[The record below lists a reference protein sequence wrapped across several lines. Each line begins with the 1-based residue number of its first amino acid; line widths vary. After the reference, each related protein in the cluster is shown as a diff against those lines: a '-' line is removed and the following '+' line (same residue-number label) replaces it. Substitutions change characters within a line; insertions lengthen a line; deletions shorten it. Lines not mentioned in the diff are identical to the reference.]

1 MAVIPGEVVR
11 RAIAP
16 KMTPAAPP
24 RVTGANPLYTR
35 VNAGP
40 AATDVTSGSRPGNP
54 GYGSYTLPPDPNLL
68 AKIVSSDPNVMAAQ
82 LGYNTGAGQADALL
96 RGQLSTNLIDY
107 GDTNLASQLAGMGQ
121 TLDPQLASAL
131 GNMVDPN
138 TVAAAQANTA
148 AGHSQLALL
157 NLDAAHAADQ
167 MYSHLAATGGLQSGE
182 LGFEQGLNSA
192 SDSLARYRALT
203 NLTNTLSGDV
213 STQINTKQNLQDT
226 LTNAINQAK
235 VSGNMPGPT
244 NVTVGNVPAA
254 PHANLG
260 GSTGLAP
267 GTYTNTS
274 AGLPNY
280 QLTPMGSLSPGTYYN
295 ASAGAPSYK
304 PVPVNPFPGGY
315 NATGASLPHYIAPSF
330 LGYGAGG

>member
-1 MAVIPGEVVR
+1 
-11 RAIAP
+11 
-16 KMTPAAPP
+16 
-24 RVTGANPLYTR
+24 
-35 VNAGP
+35 
-40 AATDVTSGSRPGNP
+40 
-54 GYGSYTLPPDPNLL
+54 
-68 AKIVSSDPNVMAAQ
+68 
-82 LGYNTGAGQADALL
+82 
-96 RGQLSTNLIDY
+96 
-107 GDTNLASQLAGMGQ
+107 
-121 TLDPQLASAL
+121 
-131 GNMVDPN
+131 
-138 TVAAAQANTA
+138 
-148 AGHSQLALL
+148 
-157 NLDAAHAADQ
+157 
-167 MYSHLAATGGLQSGE
+167 
-182 LGFEQGLNSA
+182 
-192 SDSLARYRALT
+192 
-203 NLTNTLSGDV
+203 V

-244 NVTVGNVPAA
+244 NVTVGKVPAA

-267 GTYTNTS
+267 GTYTNTR

>member
-82 LGYNTGAGQADALL
+82 LGYNTGAGQADAAL
-96 RGQLSTNLIDY
+96 RALLSTNLIDY
-107 GDTNLASQLAGMGQ
+107 GDTSLAGELGQ
-121 TLDPQLASAL
+121 T
-131 GNMVDPN
+131 VDPN

-157 NLDAAHAADQ
+157 NLAAAHAADQ
-167 MYSHLAATGGLQSGE
+167 MYSNLATTGGLQSGE
-182 LGFEQGLNSA
+182 LGF
-192 SDSLARYRALT
+192 
-203 NLTNTLSGDV
+203 
-213 STQINTKQNLQDT
+213 
-226 LTNAINQAK
+226 
-235 VSGNMPGPT
+235 
-244 NVTVGNVPAA
+244 
-254 PHANLG
+254 
-260 GSTGLAP
+260 
-267 GTYTNTS
+267 
-274 AGLPNY
+274 
-280 QLTPMGSLSPGTYYN
+280 
-295 ASAGAPSYK
+295 
-304 PVPVNPFPGGY
+304 
-315 NATGASLPHYIAPSF
+315 
-330 LGYGAGG
+330 